1 MHNRKSIANVNSDS
15 LFYQL
20 TVSVNKYRGGCNT
33 INDLYVRASVANKVK
48 NINIKVFNSMPGVNR
63 TRLTVQ
69 NESGGCKCGTNKSV
83 CNSKHKWNHDEC

>member
-15 LFYQL
+15 FFYQL
-20 TVSVNKYRGGCNT
+20 TVSVNKYGGGCNT

-48 NINIKVFNSMPGVNR
+48 NINIKVFNSMPGVKR
-63 TRLTVQ
+63 TRLIVQ